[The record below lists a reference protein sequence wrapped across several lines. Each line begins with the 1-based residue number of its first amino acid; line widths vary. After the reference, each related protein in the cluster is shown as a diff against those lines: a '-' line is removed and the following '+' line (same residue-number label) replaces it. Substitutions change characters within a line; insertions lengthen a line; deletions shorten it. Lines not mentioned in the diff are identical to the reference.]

1 MFHRILEFIQGFLRG
16 PQSNGRKGR
25 GLSGAALPGVL
36 CTAAGFLFI
45 VSMVL
50 ILPDNSDAAGV
61 TGSSGKG
68 RDNRL
73 HFDESFSPESGD
85 PALDSK
91 GGRGAD
97 VSGAA
102 AGDTDGAVTHLD
114 RADCPEDWNL
124 YIVNPWNSLPEDYEV
139 SLKAIEKGHF
149 VDERCYDDLKVM
161 LEDCRAE
168 GLSPYICSSYRT
180 QEYQEGLFQQNVD
193 KLMAQGYS
201 EADAQAETATCIAV
215 PGTSEHQLGLAV
227 DIVDI
232 HDQNLD
238 KSQEDTAVQKWLME
252 NCWRY
257 GFILRYP
264 TDKSDVT
271 GIIYEPWHYRYVG
284 KDAAKEIYEQGVCLE
299 EYLEGLK

>member
-1 MFHRILEFIQGFLRG
+1 MFHRVLEFIQGHFRG
-16 PQSNGRKGR
+16 SQSNGRKGR
-25 GLSGAALPGVL
+25 GISGAALLGVL

-45 VSMVL
+45 MAMVL
-50 ILPDNSDAAGV
+50 ILPDNSDAASVSG
-61 TGSSGKG
+61 GAGKG
-68 RDNRL
+68 RNNRL
-73 HFDESFSPESGD
+73 HIDESFYPEMTEDASASGNESGSD
-85 PALDSK
+85 APA
-91 GGRGAD
+91 AH
-97 VSGAA
+97 V
-102 AGDTDGAVTHLD
+102 D

-124 YIVNPWNSLPEDYEV
+124 FLVNPWNCLPEDYEV

-149 VDERCYDDLKVM
+149 VDERCYDDLKAM

-180 QEYQEGLFQQNVD
+180 QEYQEGLFQENMD

-201 EADAQAETATCIAV
+201 EADARAETATCIAV
-215 PGTSEHQLGLAV
+215 PGTSEHQLGLAL

-238 KSQEDTAVQKWLME
+238 KTQEDTEVQKWLIE
-252 NCWRY
+252 NCWKY

-284 KDAAKEIYEQGVCLE
+284 KAAAKEIHEQGVCLE